1 MTLSGWEILL
11 IRAVVLPV
19 LKNIAD
25 ILSKQAK
32 ETPDTWDD
40 IVIGMFQSVIAFL
53 ENPGFAIK
61 ITERKNDETN

>member
-1 MTLSGWEILL
+1 MTLSGWEIIL

-40 IVIGMFQSVIAFL
+40 VVIGMFQSIIAFL
-53 ENPGFAIK
+53 ENPGFALK
-61 ITERKNDETN
+61 IIERKEN